1 METGPY
7 RLICSSSAKVLLY
20 ILRREWRC
28 RIMYIPVFV
37 LISRYKILLYIGAV
51 DGIIDTFI
59 DISKVNK
66 QIEHR

>member
-1 METGPY
+1 MDG
-7 RLICSSSAKVLLY
+7 
-20 ILRREWRC
+20 LRVRC

-37 LISRYKILLYIGAV
+37 LISRYKVLLYIGAV

-66 QIEHR
+66 